1 MDPMENELTSIISL
15 KKPNVASSPAGLL
28 DEYLASLDE
37 SDRSVIHEV
46 IASDGDRA
54 MVLIN
59 RGENMG
65 SRFLITDKG
74 ATIGRAVE
82 SAIFLDDVT
91 VSRVHAVIEKSKD
104 SFQLRDCG
112 SLNGTYVNSGTVAT
126 VVLHSGDEIQIGKF
140 HLLFV
145 CGKKKVEKH

>member
-15 KKPNVASSPAGLL
+15 TKPSVISSPAGLL
-28 DEYLASLDE
+28 DEYLATLDE
-37 SDRSVIHEV
+37 NDRSVIQE
-46 IASDGDRA
+46 IMASGGDKA

-65 SRFLITDKG
+65 SRFLITDEG
-74 ATIGRAVE
+74 ATIGRAGE

-91 VSRVHAVIEKSKD
+91 VSRVHAVIEKIEN

-112 SLNGTYVNSGTVAT
+112 SLNGTYVNNGSVST
-126 VVLHSGDEIQIGKF
+126 VVLQTGDEIQIGKF

-145 CGKKKVEKH
+145 CGEKKVEKH

>member
-1 MDPMENELTSIISL
+1 MDAMENELTSIISL
-15 KKPNVASSPAGLL
+15 TKPSVASSPAGLL
-28 DEYLASLDE
+28 DEYLATLDE
-37 SDRSVIHEV
+37 SDRSVVQAIM
-46 IASDGDRA
+46 ASDGDKA

-65 SRFLITDKG
+65 ARFLITDEG
-74 ATIGRAVE
+74 ATIGRAAE

-112 SLNGTYVNSGTVAT
+112 SLNGTYVNNGSVAT
-126 VVLHSGDEIQIGKF
+126 VVLQTGDEIQIGKF

-145 CGKKKVEKH
+145 CGKNKVVKH

>member
-1 MDPMENELTSIISL
+1 MDPIENELTSIISL
-15 KKPNVASSPAGLL
+15 TKPSVASSPAGLL

-37 SDRSVIHEV
+37 SDRLVIQAIMESG
-46 IASDGDRA
+46 ADKA

-65 SRFLITDKG
+65 SRFLITEEG
-74 ATIGRAVE
+74 ATIGRAAE

-91 VSRVHAVIEKSKD
+91 VSRVHAVIEMNNN

-112 SLNGTYVNSGTVAT
+112 SLNGTYVNNGTVAT
-126 VVLHSGDEIQIGKF
+126 VALHTGDEIQIGKF

-145 CGKKKVEKH
+145 SGKKVEKR

>member
-15 KKPNVASSPAGLL
+15 TKPSVASSPAGLL

-46 IASDGDRA
+46 IASGGDRA

-65 SRFLITDKG
+65 SRFLITDEG
-74 ATIGRAVE
+74 ATIGRAGE

-91 VSRVHAVIEKSKD
+91 VSRVHAVIEKSNNH
-104 SFQLRDCG
+104 FQLRDCG
-112 SLNGTYVNSGTVAT
+112 SLNGTYVNSGSVAT
-126 VVLHSGDEIQIGKF
+126 VVLQSGDEIQIGKF

-145 CGKKKVEKH
+145 CGEKKVEKH